1 MRFTDNAYLI
11 AQMEKIKVG
20 YDCRDLFFAQTGTRT
35 FSEELIREIKQ
46 DASVE
51 LVELSPSKLKPPK
64 GFFSKA
70 LSHILF
76 IYWKVF
82 DLPLKARK
90 ANIDYL
96 ICPDYVAPF
105 LLLGNVKT
113 LPVFHGCNI
122 WELPQNYNTLWRLYF
137 SFLARLGEQKAFRVL
152 TVSEFSKDRLVQ
164 VLGINSEKINVIP
177 IGSKNAILDND
188 AYLNGKKPPKYEYL
202 LHIGILDKRKNLPLL
217 VEAFDLLEDKHLH
230 LILVGG
236 RPSKRLMD
244 GYPDIIAKINQL
256 GLTGRVHLEGY
267 VADEDLPT
275 YYRHAKAY
283 IFPSIYEG
291 FGIPILEAYHYGLP
305 LAASATASLPEVV
318 GKGGLLFDPHK
329 VVDIA
334 QVISKVL
341 HLSDT
346 ELSNMQKEQKEIL
359 ARFNWPNAWKTI
371 KELMNG

>member
-1 MRFTDNAYLI
+1 MRFIGSAYLT

-35 FSEELIREIKQ
+35 FSEELIREIKR

-51 LVELSPSKLKPPK
+51 LVELAPSKVKMPI

-70 LSHILF
+70 VSHILF

-82 DLPLKARK
+82 DLPLKARR

-105 LLLGNVKT
+105 FLLGKIKT

-122 WELPQNYNTLWRLYF
+122 WELPQNYNTLWRIYF

-164 VLGINSEKINVIP
+164 VLGIDPEKIKVIP
-177 IGSKNAILDND
+177 IGSKSAILASN
-188 AYLNGKKPPKYEYL
+188 ASSNGKKPPKYEYL
-202 LHIGILDKRKNLPLL
+202 LHIGILDKRKNLPAL
-217 VEAFDLLEDKHLH
+217 VEAFNLLEDKHLH

-236 RPSKRLMD
+236 RPSKLFMD
-244 GYPDIIAKINQL
+244 GYPDIISKINQL
-256 GLTGRVHLEGY
+256 GLKERVHLKGY
-267 VADEDLPT
+267 VSDEDLPD

-318 GKGGLLFDPHK
+318 GKGGLLFDPHD

-334 QVISKVL
+334 NVIGQIQR
-341 HLSDT
+341 LSDR
-346 ELSNMQKEQKEIL
+346 ELSNMQKAQNEVL

-371 KELMNG
+371 KEMMNG